1 MRVLFV
7 GFVWPEPKSSAAGQ
21 NILSYINTCL
31 AQNWQVYFC
40 SSALQTE
47 QSLNLEVLGVQAFQS
62 VLNCESFDLQVEE
75 IAPDVVIFDRYLSF
89 EQFAWRARQACP
101 RALLV
106 LDAEDLHFLRHAR
119 SLWVKSQ
126 KGPLTFQ
133 AANTLLQ
140 KENQNTLY
148 NDLLW
153 RELTCILQADLTIIL
168 SEFEYALLKDNLG
181 VPSHQLAHVPFI
193 LNKKTELSPTGNKAK
208 PLALYEQK
216 QDFVFIGNFR
226 HAPNFHAVKVL
237 RENLWPQ
244 IYKELKAKGIDAK
257 CHVYGAYL
265 SPKAKQLENKKLNF
279 LVHGYTEDQF
289 ESITNARVM
298 LAPITFG
305 AGVKGKLI
313 DAMRCKTPSITTV
326 IGAEGITHENWPGA
340 ICDTPEQFIAQAI
353 RLYSC
358 QNDWQ
363 LGMSHCTPTIDS
375 YFNSEVSS
383 KSFVDKIEHAIST
396 VTQSRQTSI
405 MQTLLWQN
413 QFLASK
419 YMSQWIEAKNK

>member
-1 MRVLFV
+1 MRVLFI

-21 NILSYINTCL
+21 NILSYISTCL

-47 QSLNLEVLGVQAFQS
+47 QSLNLEALGVYTFQS
-62 VLNCESFDLQVEE
+62 VLNCESFDSQVEDVK
-75 IAPDVVIFDRYLSF
+75 PDVIVFDRYLSF
-89 EQFAWRARQACP
+89 EQFAWRARQAYP
-101 RALLV
+101 HAMLV

-133 AANTLLQ
+133 TANAVL
-140 KENQNTLY
+140 KNENQETLY
-148 NDLLW
+148 NELLW
-153 RELTCILQADLTIIL
+153 REITCILQADLTIVL
-168 SEFEYALLKDNLG
+168 SEFELVLLKDKMG
-181 VPSHQLAHVPFI
+181 VPCHQLAHIPFI
-193 LNKKTELSPTGNKAK
+193 LNEKTELSATGKQAK
-208 PLALYEQK
+208 TLSAYEQK

-237 RENLWPQ
+237 RENLWPE
-244 IYKELKAKGIDAK
+244 IYKQLKAIGVDAK

-265 SPKAKQLENKKLNF
+265 SPKAKQLESKKLNF

-326 IGAEGITHENWPGA
+326 IGAEGITHEIWPGA
-340 ICDTPEQFIAQAI
+340 ICDTPEQFIAEAI

-358 QNDWQ
+358 PHSWQ
-363 LGMSHCTPTIDS
+363 LAMSHCRPIIDG

-383 KSFVDKIEHAIST
+383 KSFVDIIKRGIST
-396 VTQSRQTSI
+396 HTKSRQTSI